1 MNVSKEMQELF
12 ANEIDFVLQRMK
24 ESNDTSAKLY
34 FFSGVYA
41 CAFRIINIE
50 FDPELAFVHHVLQ
63 TAHQQINARITMLQQ
78 GQDRA
83 IGLPNKLFARLE
95 EALEEMKARIKQG
108 EETYPA
114 LQTISN
120 LAFSTT
126 GNGYY
131 LYSKG
136 VLPV

>member
-24 ESNDTSAKLY
+24 ESNDASAKLY

-41 CAFRIINIE
+41 CALRIINIE
-50 FDPELAFVHHVLQ
+50 FDPELAFVHHVVQ
-63 TAHQQINARITMLQQ
+63 AAHQQVDARITRLQQ

-83 IGLPNKLFARLE
+83 IGFPEKFFDRLE
-95 EALEEMKARIKQG
+95 DALEEMKAKIKHG
-108 EETYPA
+108 EEMYPA

-131 LYSKG
+131 LYLKG